1 MLRVLIGMSVAAIA
15 IANPAATVAIG
26 GILLAGNLAK
36 DLKKADVSGDVDFD
50 VFADEE
56 SEEED

>member
-1 MLRVLIGMSVAAIA
+1 MLRALISMSVAAIA

-36 DLKKADVSGDVDFD
+36 DLKKDISGDVDFD

-56 SEEED
+56 SEEDD